1 MRRATTPLQSLA
13 WLPVIS
19 IHALH
24 EESDVQ
30 EVAEHLDQL
39 RISIHAL
46 HEESDIKPDTPHSVR
61 PEISIHALHEESDR
75 LGRIG

>member
-1 MRRATTPLQSLA
+1 MRRATDFIRKKWRDVGISIHALHEESDLDSA
-13 WLPVIS
+13 EFGGFGVIS

-24 EESDVQ
+24 EESDQ

-46 HEESDIKPDTPHSVR
+46 HEESD
-61 PEISIHALHEESDR
+61 
-75 LGRIG
+75 